1 MKKKLWYAVKSGR
14 KTGLFTSWD
23 DCKLQVIGYPGASYK
38 GFFTKE
44 EAMEFLGDVTDKKVK
59 ALKDE
64 LRVAVY
70 VDGSYI
76 PTIPDT
82 FSFGVVFIH
91 HGTVET
97 YAEKIIDAEEAQM
110 RNVAGEIH
118 GAVFAMGKCLE
129 KGISEINLYYDY
141 VGIEKWCTGE
151 WKTNKDGTIAYKK
164 YYDKIKKSVDIT
176 FEKVKGHSGDKYND
190 LADSLAKKACG
201 V

>member
-14 KTGLFTSWD
+14 KPGLFTSWD

-97 YAEKIIDAEEAQM
+97 LSL
-110 RNVAGEIH
+110 IH
-118 GAVFAMGKCLE
+118 
-129 KGISEINLYYDY
+129 I
-141 VGIEKWCTGE
+141 
-151 WKTNKDGTIAYKK
+151 
-164 YYDKIKKSVDIT
+164 
-176 FEKVKGHSGDKYND
+176 
-190 LADSLAKKACG
+190 
-201 V
+201 

>member
-97 YAEKIIDAEEAQM
+97 YAEKIIE
-110 RNVAGEIH
+110 
-118 GAVFAMGKCLE
+118 KCLE
-129 KGISEINLYYDY
+129 FA
-141 VGIEKWCTGE
+141 
-151 WKTNKDGTIAYKK
+151 KTEDG
-164 YYDKIKKSVDIT
+164 KIGNFWNIVFYSNIL
-176 FEKVKGHSGDKYND
+176 N
-190 LADSLAKKACG
+190 
-201 V
+201 

>member
-82 FSFGVVFIH
+82 FSFGVVLSTMELLKLMQRKLLMQKKRRC
-91 HGTVET
+91 GMWR
-97 YAEKIIDAEEAQM
+97 EKYMVQCLRWE
-110 RNVAGEIH
+110 NVW
-118 GAVFAMGKCLE
+118 K
-129 KGISEINLYYDY
+129 KGSRR
-141 VGIEKWCTGE
+141 
-151 WKTNKDGTIAYKK
+151 
-164 YYDKIKKSVDIT
+164 
-176 FEKVKGHSGDKYND
+176 
-190 LADSLAKKACG
+190 
-201 V
+201 

>member
-1 MKKKLWYAVKSGR
+1 M
-14 KTGLFTSWD
+14 FTSWD

-97 YAEKIIDAEEAQM
+97 YAEKLLMQKKRRCGMWREKYMVQCLRWE
-110 RNVAGEIH
+110 NVW
-118 GAVFAMGKCLE
+118 K
-129 KGISEINLYYDY
+129 KGSRR
-141 VGIEKWCTGE
+141 
-151 WKTNKDGTIAYKK
+151 
-164 YYDKIKKSVDIT
+164 
-176 FEKVKGHSGDKYND
+176 
-190 LADSLAKKACG
+190 
-201 V
+201 

>member
-70 VDGSYI
+70 VDPIPFRLGLSLSTMELLKLMQRKLLMQKKRRCGMWREKYMVQCLRWENVWKKGS
-76 PTIPDT
+76 
-82 FSFGVVFIH
+82 
-91 HGTVET
+91 
-97 YAEKIIDAEEAQM
+97 
-110 RNVAGEIH
+110 RR
-118 GAVFAMGKCLE
+118 
-129 KGISEINLYYDY
+129 
-141 VGIEKWCTGE
+141 
-151 WKTNKDGTIAYKK
+151 
-164 YYDKIKKSVDIT
+164 
-176 FEKVKGHSGDKYND
+176 
-190 LADSLAKKACG
+190 
-201 V
+201 

>member
-44 EAMEFLGDVTDKKVK
+44 EAMEFLGDVADKKVK

-110 RNVAGEIH
+110 RNV
-118 GAVFAMGKCLE
+118 V
-129 KGISEINLYYDY
+129 
-141 VGIEKWCTGE
+141 V
-151 WKTNKDGTIAYKK
+151 
-164 YYDKIKKSVDIT
+164 
-176 FEKVKGHSGDKYND
+176 
-190 LADSLAKKACG
+190 
-201 V
+201 

>member
-1 MKKKLWYAVKSGR
+1 M
-14 KTGLFTSWD
+14 T
-23 DCKLQVIGYPGASYK
+23 
-38 GFFTKE
+38 
-44 EAMEFLGDVTDKKVK
+44 

-118 GAVFAMGKCLE
+118 GAVFAMG
-129 KGISEINLYYDY
+129 N
-141 VGIEKWCTGE
+141 V
-151 WKTNKDGTIAYKK
+151 WKRDL
-164 YYDKIKKSVDIT
+164 
-176 FEKVKGHSGDKYND
+176 GDKFI
-190 LADSLAKKACG
+190 L
-201 V
+201 